1 MMLRVQCERMSAA
14 GGGFFPSPD
23 EYSQAYGLNL
33 VCRAAMPEHAIVMHP
48 GPMNRGLEI
57 TAEAA
62 DDPRSRVIEQVGNGV
77 SVRMAAL
84 SARCCRSRSPAG
96 TWACCRC
103 RCWRTFRITGTTSRC
118 PGGPRRVSA
127 AGRGQRASAAIPP
140 FASMPRTWMRWKI
153 WPRPS
158 APRA

>member
-1 MMLRVQCERMSAA
+1 MLRVQRERMSAA

-23 EYSQAYGLNL
+23 EYSRAYGLDL
-33 VCRAAMPEHAIVMHP
+33 TRRRAMPDHAIVMHP

-84 SARCCRSRSPAG
+84 YLLLADEG
-96 TWACCRC
+96 N
-103 RCWRTFRITGTTSRC
+103 
-118 PGGPRRVSA
+118 
-127 AGRGQRASAAIPP
+127 QL
-140 FASMPRTWMRWKI
+140 
-153 WPRPS
+153 
-158 APRA
+158 